1 MTYRTQDNTHQTL
14 YVKFCQD
21 HPEYQ
26 KLYSSKVES
35 MKQNNEFKNPYQ
47 DSGFDIFSPQKVVCK
62 AGETTKIKLGVACAV
77 FTHTQSGDVPTPYYV
92 YPRSSISKTPLRL
105 ANSVG
110 IIDSGYRG
118 ELMAVVD
125 NISKED
131 YIVEEGHRL
140 FQICSNT
147 LVPFSNVKI
156 TEELNSTERGA
167 GGFGSTGQ

>member
-1 MTYRTQDNTHQTL
+1 M
-14 YVKFCQD
+14 K
-21 HPEYQ
+21 
-26 KLYSSKVES
+26 SSGTFED
-35 MKQNNEFKNPYQ
+35 PYQ
-47 DSGFDIFSPQKVVCK
+47 DSGFDIFFPQKVVCK
-62 AGETTKIKLGVACAV
+62 AGETTKIKLGLACAV
-77 FTHTQSGDVPTPYYV
+77 FRHSERGDIPTPYYV

-131 YIVEEGHRL
+131 YVVEEGQRL

-147 LVPFSNVKI
+147 LLPFSNIKI
-156 TEELNSTERGA
+156 TQELNNTERGA
-167 GGFGSTGQ
+167 GGFGSTGN